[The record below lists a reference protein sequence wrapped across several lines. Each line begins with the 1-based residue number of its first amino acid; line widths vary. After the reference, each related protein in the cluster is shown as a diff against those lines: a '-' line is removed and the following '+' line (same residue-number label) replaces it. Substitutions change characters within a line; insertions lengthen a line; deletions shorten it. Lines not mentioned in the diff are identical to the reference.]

1 LSDLKSEVRLKATF
15 IRTLNVM
22 LLHVCEDFLWKTGNK
37 KNIYGCRYF
46 FARWNVDV
54 ANMFV
59 VVGETGDTDY
69 EELLSG
75 THKTI
80 IVKDAVQEGGSE
92 YKLRVPGNYD
102 RSDVAP
108 SEGPNITTVDI
119 SSLCEHVVDALK

>member
-1 LSDLKSEVRLKATF
+1 
-15 IRTLNVM
+15 
-22 LLHVCEDFLWKTGNK
+22 
-37 KNIYGCRYF
+37 
-46 FARWNVDV
+46 
-54 ANMFV
+54 MFV

-80 IVKDAVQEGGSE
+80 IVKDAVQGGSE

-119 SSLCEHVVDALK
+119 SSLCEYVVDALK